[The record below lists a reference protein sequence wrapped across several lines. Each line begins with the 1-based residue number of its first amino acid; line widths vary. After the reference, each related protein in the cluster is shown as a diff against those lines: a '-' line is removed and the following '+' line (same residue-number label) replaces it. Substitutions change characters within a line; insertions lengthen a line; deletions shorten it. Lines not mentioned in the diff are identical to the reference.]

1 MKKLLLSIAVAAALC
16 ASAVSCG
23 GSAADATSSMK
34 AKIENCTNTDSLKA
48 YVDEARAYAEK
59 LVKEGKIDEAKKY
72 LEAIEPAVKAKAPA
86 LAGVLGTAETALDKA
101 KDVAGDKA
109 EEAREDAGEA
119 VDSARA
125 AVGSAVD
132 AVGDKAADVYDA
144 TKEKA
149 TDVVNA
155 TKDKAGDVYDAT
167 KAKASE
173 VTKSAADAVKEG
185 ADKAKEL
192 LK

>member
-23 GSAADATSSMK
+23 GSAADATGSMK